1 MDNIYKGELIKELI
15 KKDFDIKKSKV
26 SLNPKITEGLNG
38 ILIIYAPWCE
48 HCNLSRSMWV
58 NLAKIFKY
66 KFNFYALNTY
76 NFKDKNQYLNV
87 PLDIHEYPDIRFV
100 KKNGEIVKYKGVET
114 ESEFMKF
121 IVKNI

>member
-76 NFKDKNQYLNV
+76 NFRDNNQDMTL
-87 PLDIHEYPDIRFV
+87 PLDITIYPAYKFV
-100 KKNGEIVKYKGVET
+100 RKNGEVLNYDA
-114 ESEFMKF
+114 ESSEPEVMKF
-121 IVKNI
+121 IIKNM